1 MKFSIGDRV
10 EYDGWEYIVSEIVDN
25 PDNASDPFVRIEPI
39 QPCIM
44 YRPASELFLCSNKT

>member
-10 EYDGWEYIVSEIVDN
+10 ECDGWEYIVSEIVEN
-25 PDNASDPFVRIEPI
+25 PDNAYDPFVRIEPI

-44 YRPASELFLCSNKT
+44 YRPASELVLCSNKT